1 MFSQLLNRFLGQQT
15 SSESVTAELNQR
27 WDDWLQPVTADKP
40 AGDDLTYH
48 DTFQEIKE
56 EITKLSGIDYSLIVT
71 ESEIILKQHSK
82 DIRVATYYC
91 LARLHIDGAEG
102 FADGVELLAGLLDK
116 FGSSIYPSR
125 HNIRKNAVE
134 WLANARF
141 VEPLTQLQP
150 LPESCLT
157 RIIIALN
164 QIDSCSQKLFVSSD
178 PNQPISPPDLSAL
191 VHFFNNG
198 IKKSDRNLSV
208 EATNVEQTPSITA
221 SSSPQLQSNRN
232 ITEIKIGSQRDLL
245 DHARKMATFLREK
258 PEGYLAAGRFLRV
271 LRWDTIIDLPPA
283 DHRGR
288 TRLPAPRNELK
299 QHISRLVIQQQWSE
313 LFERVETAFMENA
326 NHFWLDLQRATVMSL
341 QKMGQPY
348 QSWADIYL
356 ADIGLMLER
365 LNGVERLCFENG
377 MPFADDDTLNW
388 IANNAR
394 IHHLDDGDSM
404 QPIAVSADDD
414 WNEIEKQA
422 LELAHAENLET
433 AFQWLQNL
441 PLLRSPKQRYLLQY
455 TQARVAEQFG
465 KQDIALN
472 LLIGLNNQQQSLTL
486 IQWEQE
492 LLFDVKRCLLRLIK
506 QKSKSKE
513 MLTPHLLELV
523 ELLQQELIQLD
534 PARALSV
541 M

>member
-1 MFSQLLNRFLGQQT
+1 MFSQLLSRFLGQQT
-15 SSESVTAELNQR
+15 PSQSVTRELNQR
-27 WDDWLQPVTADKP
+27 WNDWLQPIAPDKP
-40 AGDDLTYH
+40 TGEDLTYH

-56 EITKLSGIDYSLIVT
+56 EIAKLSGVDYPLIIT
-71 ESEIILKQHSK
+71 ESETILKQNSK

-91 LARLHIDGAEG
+91 LARLYIDGADG

-134 WLANARF
+134 WLANAKF
-141 VEPLTQLQP
+141 VDQLTQLRP
-150 LPESCLT
+150 IPELCLT
-157 RIIIALN
+157 RIIVALN
-164 QIDSCSQKLFVSSD
+164 QIDHCCQKLFVSDD
-178 PNQPISPPDLSAL
+178 PNQPIDSPDLSAL

-198 IKKSDRNLSV
+198 ISQPTKTANVAQATSV
-208 EATNVEQTPSITA
+208 APEPS
-221 SSSPQLQSNRN
+221 SQLDSPKN
-232 ITEIKIGSQRDLL
+232 ITGMKIGSQRDLL
-245 DHARKMATFLREK
+245 DLARKMATFLREK
-258 PEGYLAAGRFLRV
+258 PDGYLAAGRFLRV

-283 DHRGR
+283 DHRGK
-288 TRLPAPRNELK
+288 TRLPAPRTELK
-299 QHISRLVIQQQWSE
+299 QHISRLILQQQWSE
-313 LFERVETAFMENA
+313 LFERVEAAFMESA

-356 ADIGLMLER
+356 TDIGLMLER
-365 LNGVERLCFENG
+365 LNGVEHLFFENG
-377 MPFADDDTLNW
+377 MPFADDETLDW

-394 IHHLDDGDSM
+394 IHHLDEGDSM

-422 LELAHAENLET
+422 LELAHAESLEK
-433 AFQWLQNL
+433 AFYWLQNL
-441 PLLRSPKQRYLLQY
+441 PLLRSPKQRFLLQY
-455 TQARVAEQFG
+455 TQARVADQLG
-465 KQDIALN
+465 KQDIALK
-472 LLIGLNNQQQSLTL
+472 LFIGLNNQQKSLTL
-486 IQWEQE
+486 LQWEQE
-492 LLFDVKRCLLRLIK
+492 LLFEVKRCLLRLIK
-506 QKSKSKE
+506 QKTKSKE
-513 MLTPHLLELV
+513 IIKPHLLELV